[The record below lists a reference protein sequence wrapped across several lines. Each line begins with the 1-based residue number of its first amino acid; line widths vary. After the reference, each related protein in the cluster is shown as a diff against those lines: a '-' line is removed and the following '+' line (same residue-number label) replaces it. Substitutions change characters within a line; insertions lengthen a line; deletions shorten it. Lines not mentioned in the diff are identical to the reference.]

1 MSSLTITALKLAAA
15 INRVQQAKTS
25 IDRAYL
31 DWKHSQGLGF
41 VERNS
46 PAWKAMMVATSP
58 QYMEL
63 QAAKSQERRWRKK
76 LVQAAQEVHQ

>member
-1 MSSLTITALKLAAA
+1 MPALKLAAA
-15 INRVQQAKTS
+15 IGRVEQAKAT
-25 IDRAYL
+25 IDHAYF

-41 VERNS
+41 VERHS
-46 PAWKAMMVATSP
+46 PEWMAMMAATSP